1 MHLKKSGHQSHARRL
16 FRIENI
22 VRGLVAMVAFAV
34 TSTVLSAEP
43 QQPNVIVFLV
53 DDMGWVDSSAYGSK
67 FYETPNMN
75 RLAKDGMMFT
85 QAYAEPLCS
94 PTRAALM
101 TGKYPARFAM
111 HQAITGQ
118 SKAKPTVPS
127 KPRRGEQVCW
137 PESMSH
143 LPLEEQTIAEVL
155 QASGYNTWFLGKWH
169 LGNNRSYWP
178 DRQGFGKIVGVGG
191 AGPSGGYFAPNSIP
205 ALKPGPPG
213 EYVCERLT
221 DEACR
226 LIENS
231 GNAPFFMYLSHFNV
245 HSPYEARVDDV
256 ERFAAKIDNN
266 LIHQNPVMAAML
278 YAMDESLGRI
288 LDKLEE
294 QKLAEDTWV
303 FFISDNGGVHWN
315 NMKGEYAERFP
326 VPVTSNAPLRGGK
339 ACFYE
344 GGVRIPM
351 IIRKPGTVPADSKS
365 HQPVHAID
373 IFPTL
378 AEIAG
383 IDKSQYPG
391 RDGISLLPAVSN
403 GIALERKHLFCHFPR
418 PKTLADTVGGSFVR
432 EGNYKLIRLWFGGDN
447 GMHAYELYD
456 LSTDIGEQT
465 NLAQSMPE
473 KVEAMSQTLDHWL
486 KDINALVPQF
496 HPQ

>member
-1 MHLKKSGHQSHARRL
+1 
-16 FRIENI
+16 
-22 VRGLVAMVAFAV
+22 
-34 TSTVLSAEP
+34 
-43 QQPNVIVFLV
+43 
-53 DDMGWVDSSAYGSK
+53 
-67 FYETPNMN
+67 MN
-75 RLAKDGMMFT
+75 RLSKDGMLFT

-101 TGKYPARFAM
+101 TGKYPTRFAM

-118 SKAKPTVPS
+118 SKAQPTVPS
-127 KPRRGEQVCW
+127 EPRRGEQVCW
-137 PESMSH
+137 PESMSQ
-143 LPLEEQTIAEVL
+143 LPPEELTIAEVL
-155 QASGYNTWFLGKWH
+155 QESGYNTWFLGKWH
-169 LGNNRSYWP
+169 LGNNPSHWP
-178 DRQGFGKIVGVGG
+178 DRQGFGTIFGVGG

-221 DEACR
+221 NEACR
-226 LIENS
+226 LIENA
-231 GNAPFFMYLSHFNV
+231 GDAPFFMYLSHFNV

-256 ERFAAKIDNN
+256 ERFAAKIDHN

-294 QKLAEDTWV
+294 QKLAEDTWL

-315 NMKGEYAERFP
+315 NMQGEYAKRFP

-351 IIRKPGTVPADSKS
+351 IIRKPGTVPADSKC

-378 AEIAG
+378 ADIAG
-383 IDKSQYPG
+383 IDKSQYSG
-391 RDGISLLPAVSN
+391 RDGISLLPAVSK

-432 EGNYKLIRLWFGGDN
+432 EGDYKLIRLWFGGNN

-456 LSTDIGEQT
+456 LSNDIGEQI
-465 NLAQSMPE
+465 NLAHSMPE
-473 KVEAMSQTLDHWL
+473 KVKAMSQTLDQWL
-486 KDINALVPQF
+486 KETNALVPQF
-496 HPQ
+496 HSRE